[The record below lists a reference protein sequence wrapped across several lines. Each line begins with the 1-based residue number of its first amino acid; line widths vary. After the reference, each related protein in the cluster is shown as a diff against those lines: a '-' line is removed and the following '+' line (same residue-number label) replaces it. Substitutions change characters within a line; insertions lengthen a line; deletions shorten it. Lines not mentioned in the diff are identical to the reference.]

1 MRKFIISAAFFALTI
16 TSYAQSL
23 GYQELALLFSQDAA
37 NTTAR
42 AAAMGG
48 AFGAL
53 GGDISVM
60 NINPAGLAL
69 FNNSYF
75 SGSFNSR
82 NTAIE
87 SNYYGTSINTENQFF
102 KISQAGAVLVFKS
115 AKKSDWSKFVLGI
128 NYRITKDFSNSFNA
142 CFFNFR

>member
-1 MRKFIISAAFFALTI
+1 MRKLIISAAFFALTL

-23 GYQELALLFSQDAA
+23 GYQELALLFSEDDA

-42 AAAMGG
+42 ATAMGG

-69 FNNSYF
+69 YNNSSF

-82 NTAIE
+82 NTAIA
-87 SNYYGTSINTENQFF
+87 SNYYGRSINTENQFF
-102 KISQAGAVLVFKS
+102 
-115 AKKSDWSKFVLGI
+115 
-128 NYRITKDFSNSFNA
+128 NFS
-142 CFFNFR
+142 